1 MTRGKG
7 RSLGKSCPHL
17 ANRNGTSA
25 PTKFEHLVTFYL
37 RPAGAGEFFLGISM
51 RTRWPRTQVAQK
63 RRENMSS

>member
-1 MTRGKG
+1 MDDPGKVH
-7 RSLGKSCPHL
+7 SLGKSCPLL

-51 RTRWPRTQVAQK
+51 LIRRPRT
-63 RRENMSS
+63 